1 MFIMFM
7 FLAMHLLL
15 HLYTTS
21 VVSGSAYDAAAHVA
35 SASQADNRAGA
46 AAQAVAD
53 LRSSLGGVGDSA
65 IIEVIMSSDSVT
77 IRVQTSAP
85 SLLPLGLTDA
95 VGLAIDKSAT
105 VRLEGFHAITP

>member
-53 LRSSLGGVGDSA
+53 LRSSLGGVGDTA
-65 IIEVIMSSDSVT
+65 IIEVIMSSGSVT

-105 VRLEGFHAITP
+105 VRLEGFHAIAP